1 MKTLYVKKTDLRFIQ
16 ELPAPAEDDLENW
29 YSLEVADD
37 LNYAGAEYNPDTQQL
52 NKLPGSAARKLSKVA
67 FRARFTAAE
76 QVAIYTAAKTDVVVQ
91 ILLDDVAAVR
101 DSVDLDYPQL
111 SDGLQYL
118 VGLGILT
125 PERKEQMLANA
136 IPAEL

>member
-1 MKTLYVKKTDLRFIQ
+1 MKTLYIKKTDLRFIQ
-16 ELPAPAEDDLENW
+16 EHPAPEPDDLANW
-29 YSLEVADD
+29 YAAEVADD
-37 LNYAGAEYNPDTQQL
+37 FSYAGLEYNPDTQLFNGGTAGPQ
-52 NKLPGSAARKLSKVA
+52 RKLSKVA

-101 DSVDLDYPQL
+101 DSVDLDYPPL
-111 SDGLQYL
+111 NEGLQYL
-118 VGLGILT
+118 VSLGILT
-125 PERKEQMLANA
+125 PERKEQMLVNA

>member
-1 MKTLYVKKTDLRFIQ
+1 MKTIYVKKSDLRCLQ
-16 ELPAPAEDDLENW
+16 EWPIPAEDDLENW
-29 YSLEVADD
+29 YQVEIPDD
-37 LNYAGAEYNPDTQQL
+37 LNYAGAEYNPETQLL

-91 ILLDDVAAVR
+91 IMLDDVAAVR

-111 SDGLQYL
+111 GDGLQYL
-118 VGLGILT
+118 VSLGILT

>member
-16 ELPAPAEDDLENW
+16 EAPAPAEDDLENW
-29 YSLEVADD
+29 YQVEIPDD
-37 LNYAGAEYNPDTQQL
+37 LNYAGAEYNPDTQLL

>member
-1 MKTLYVKKTDLRFIQ
+1 MKTIYVKKADLRCLQ
-16 ELPAPAEDDLENW
+16 EWPIPDAADLENW
-29 YSLEVADD
+29 YQVEIPDD
-37 LNYAGAEYNPDTQQL
+37 LNYAGAEYNPETQLL

-67 FRARFTAAE
+67 FRARFTPAE

-91 ILLDDVAAVR
+91 IMLDDVAAVR

-111 SDGLQYL
+111 GDGLQYL
-118 VGLGILT
+118 VSLGILT